1 MRDDDARN
9 AGQGQDIV
17 CDLMCRLC
25 VQRGGCLVSQQN
37 RRVLEKTSR
46 NRDALLLAAGEAA
59 AVFPAEIVL
68 AALCEQGFQL
78 RTAYGLRQ
86 FLRREAA
93 EHGNVVADGGIENKH
108 ILLNDRHRLIQ
119 GFR

>member
-1 MRDDDARN
+1 M
-9 AGQGQDIV
+9 
-17 CDLMCRLC
+17 
-25 VQRGGCLVSQQN
+25 
-37 RRVLEKTSR
+37 LEKTPCDG
-46 NRDALLLAAGEAA
+46 NALLFAAGEATA
-59 AVFPAEIVL
+59 AFPAEIVL